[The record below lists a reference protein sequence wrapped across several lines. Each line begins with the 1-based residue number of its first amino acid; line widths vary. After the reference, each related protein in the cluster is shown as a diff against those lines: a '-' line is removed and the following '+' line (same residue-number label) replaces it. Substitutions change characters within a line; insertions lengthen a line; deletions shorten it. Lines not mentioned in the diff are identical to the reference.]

1 LQIFLAD
8 IVRSGST
15 DMPLSVTAI
24 DHFVIRV
31 ANLDEGEKLFASLG
45 FTLTPRGFHAGR
57 GSANHTAP
65 LSSGN
70 YFELIYLPPGADMPF
85 PERAEGPVALAL
97 ASTDSRAVH
106 AELAALGF
114 KVEPP
119 RDLARPVHLP
129 EGTREAR
136 FINGSFPPIAPE
148 SIGFFVCQ
156 HLTRDLVWRPEWEG
170 HANGA
175 DRVTGVIVVHPSP
188 ADLRATYA
196 KLFGEAAVSAGD
208 DGLIVAL
215 GADKI
220 SFLTPAAF
228 NRRFPTVAVPKDI
241 AKGWFAGATLRV
253 RSLEKVA
260 NILSRAGIPA
270 VHTSSGSLIVAPS
283 EAADALLEFTA
294 A

>member
-1 LQIFLAD
+1 
-8 IVRSGST
+8 
-15 DMPLSVTAI
+15 MPLSVTAI
-24 DHFVIRV
+24 DHLVIRV
-31 ANLDEGEKLFASLG
+31 ADLDEGEKLFNKLG
-45 FTLTPRGFHAGR
+45 FALTPRGFHAGR

-97 ASTDSRAVH
+97 APIDSRTVH
-106 AELAALGF
+106 AELTTLGF
-114 KVEPP
+114 QVEPP

-175 DRVTGVIVVHPSP
+175 DRVTGVIVVHPAP
-188 ADLRATYA
+188 ADLQPTYA
-196 KLFGEAAVSAGD
+196 KLFGEAAVSASD
-208 DGLIVAL
+208 DSLIVAL
-215 GADKI
+215 GGDKI

-228 NRRFPTVAVPKDI
+228 KRRFPTIAVPEDI
-241 AKGWFAGATLRV
+241 SKGWFAGATLRV

-260 NILSRAGIPA
+260 DILSGAGIPA
-270 VHTSSGSLIVAPS
+270 VRTPPNSLIVAPS
-283 EAADALLEFTA
+283 EAADTLLEFA
-294 A
+294 AA

>member
-1 LQIFLAD
+1 
-8 IVRSGST
+8 
-15 DMPLSVTAI
+15 MPLSVTAI

-31 ANLDEGEKLFASLG
+31 ADLDEGEKLFTRLG

-70 YFELIYLPPGADMPF
+70 YFELIYLPAGADMPF
-85 PERAEGPVALAL
+85 PDRAEGPVALAL
-97 ASTDSRAVH
+97 APTDSRTVH
-106 AELAALGF
+106 AELTALGF
-114 KVEPP
+114 QVEPP

-136 FINGSFPPIAPE
+136 FINGRFPPIAPE
-148 SIGFFVCQ
+148 AVGFFVCQ

-175 DRVTGVIVVHPSP
+175 DRVTSVIVVHPTP
-188 ADLRATYA
+188 ADLRPTYA
-196 KLFGEAAVSAGD
+196 KLFGEAAVNASD
-208 DGLIVAL
+208 DRLIVAV
-215 GADKI
+215 GGDKI

-228 NRRFPTVAVPKDI
+228 NSRFPMVAVPENI
-241 AKGWFAGATLRV
+241 SKGWFAGATLRA

-260 NILSRAGIPA
+260 SVLSRADIPA
-270 VHTSSGSLIVAPS
+270 VHTPSGSLIVAPS
-283 EAADALLEFTA
+283 EAAATLLEFVAT
-294 A
+294 

>member
-1 LQIFLAD
+1 M
-8 IVRSGST
+8 T
-15 DMPLSVTAI
+15 LSVKAI

-31 ANLDEGEKLFASLG
+31 ADLDAGEKLFTKLG

-70 YFELIYLPPGADMPF
+70 YFELIYLPPGADSPF
-85 PERAEGPVALAL
+85 PERPEGPVALAL
-97 ASTDSRAVH
+97 APSDSHTVH
-106 AELAALGF
+106 AELTALGY
-114 KVEPP
+114 KVDPP

-136 FINGSFPPIAPE
+136 FVNAAFPSIPPR
-148 SIGFFVCQ
+148 SIGLFACQ
-156 HLTRDLVWRPEWEG
+156 HLTRDLVFRPEWEG

-196 KLFGEAAVSAGD
+196 RLFGETAVRLDEDGLVCALGD
-208 DGLIVAL
+208 DR
-215 GADKI
+215 I
-220 SFLTPAAF
+220 SFLAPGAF
-228 NRRFPTVAVPKDI
+228 KGRFPAVPIPVDLS
-241 AKGWFAGATLRV
+241 AGWFAGATLRV
-253 RSLEKVA
+253 RSLDKAAGVLLEAGVA
-260 NILSRAGIPA
+260 ATRSP
-270 VHTSSGSLIVAPS
+270 SGSLVVAPS
-283 EAADALLEFTA
+283 DAANTLLEFEA